1 MPVCGVQI
9 CEAGRRHAGINGRA
23 FWPVIFNAV
32 SGKRAPQTLIC
43 ATDLP
48 HQRKP
53 RGDTESRL
61 EIRLCPS
68 TPAAA
73 GLSSNKD

>member
-1 MPVCGVQI
+1 
-9 CEAGRRHAGINGRA
+9 
-23 FWPVIFNAV
+23 V

-61 EIRLCPS
+61 EIRLRPS